1 VSGDSAQI
9 AARLDRIPAS
19 RTLWTI
25 VVLISLGG
33 AFEFYDLFFT
43 AYVAPGMLKRPFHR
57 GLPRS
62 IRRAEGAEGG
72 GLRYL
77 RLL

>member
-1 VSGDSAQI
+1 MSGASAAQI

-33 AFEFYDLFFT
+33 AFEFCC
-43 AYVAPGMLKRPFHR
+43 
-57 GLPRS
+57 
-62 IRRAEGAEGG
+62 RRNPPNPPPPACPKF
-72 GLRYL
+72 RT
-77 RLL
+77 